1 MSPDLRAGKPG
12 PYKENMEDN
21 TMEVNDWSP
30 AGKDSFTTPGGAFA
44 PPPAGGGRTYDY
56 EIASSPCPGETL
68 RPAARAGEPA
78 RSAPQ
83 AAQTVRPAIRPQ
95 TGAGRETSPFARGAG
110 TAKPWYAEVQAQT
123 QGASAANPA
132 QAAHTAA
139 QAQAAPAVLLNQN
152 GETET
157 VIPLQTTP
165 GGPQVYTVQLPPVP
179 RQPASKRQSLWWVP
193 LLVILALLIGLMLGF
208 LAYPLLNETSASEP
222 PATQSPVPGNEG
234 TAAARVYRENVEAV
248 VSVVVAS
255 PQNAG
260 ASSVA
265 TGFLISSDGFLLTNA
280 HVISSGGS
288 VMVTLSDG
296 RQLPAQVLATEE
308 VQSDLALLKIEAT
321 GLHTVVLGDSDTVQ
335 VGDPVFTI
343 GNPLGDF
350 SSSLSAGYL
359 SARPREINTG
369 SATYTMLQ
377 TNAAINKG
385 NSGGPLFDAAGRV
398 VGMVTA
404 KISATTSDNT
414 VEGLGFA
421 LPIDELL
428 DTVNAWLSAARSA

>member
-1 MSPDLRAGKPG
+1 MPLCPPRR
-12 PYKENMEDN
+12 
-21 TMEVNDWSP
+21 SP
-30 AGKDSFTTPGGAFA
+30 A
-44 PPPAGGGRTYDY
+44 R
-56 EIASSPCPGETL
+56 
-68 RPAARAGEPA
+68 RAWHFCRLICPA
-78 RSAPQ
+78 RR
-83 AAQTVRPAIRPQ
+83 T
-95 TGAGRETSPFARGAG
+95 AG

-132 QAAHTAA
+132 QAAHAAA

-157 VIPLQTTP
+157 VIPLQTAP

-208 LAYPLLNETSASEP
+208 LAYPMLNETSASEP
-222 PATQSPVPGNEG
+222 PATQAPVPGNEG
-234 TAAARVYRENVEAV
+234 TAAARVYRENVDTV
-248 VSVVVAS
+248 VNVVVAS
-255 PQNAG
+255 PEGAAG
-260 ASSVA
+260 TTSVA
-265 TGFLISSDGFLLTNA
+265 TGFLISSDGYILTNA
-280 HVISSGGS
+280 HVVRRGGS
-288 VMVTLSDG
+288 VTVILSDG
-296 RQLPAQVLATEE
+296 RQFPGTVLNTEE
-308 VQSDLALLKIEAT
+308 SASDVALLKIEAT

-343 GNPLGDF
+343 GNPLGDL

-359 SARPREINTG
+359 SAGPREINTG

-404 KISATTSDNT
+404 KISAATSDNT

-421 LPIDELL
+421 LPINDVMEI
-428 DTVNAWLSAARSA
+428 VRPWLSVERGG